1 MPYYENIF
9 IARQDI
15 SAAQVETLADQF
27 TAIIEQGG
35 GSIAKREYWGL
46 KSLAYKIRKNRKGHY
61 VLFNIDASS
70 DAVREMERN
79 MGLNEDVLRHL
90 TVRLEAIDP
99 EPSVMMRS
107 RTQRDDRPNRD
118 DRPHRDRDDRP
129 NREDRPNRDRD
140 DRPRRENRTE
150 NVGDRP

>member
-70 DAVREMERN
+70 DTVREMERN
-79 MGLNEDVLRHL
+79 MRLNEDVLRHL
-90 TVRLEAIDP
+90 TVRLDAIDP

-129 NREDRPNRDRD
+129 
-140 DRPRRENRTE
+140 RRENRTE

>member
-15 SAAQVETLADQF
+15 SATQVETLADQF

-79 MGLNEDVLRHL
+79 MSLNEDVLRHL